1 MNKNSPTN
9 QSGGGVSSTM
19 PRDTAQNWVD
29 ANQASLTALS
39 DRIWELAELGLQEN
53 ESARLQ
59 EDYLRRQGFSVE
71 SGVAGMPSAFVAT
84 YVAGTGQPVIGFL
97 GEYDALPGLSQKP
110 VPHKD
115 PIEPGAPG
123 HGCGHN
129 LLGVAALAAA
139 VAMKEAAVAGGLSAT
154 IKYFGCP
161 AEETLIGKVF
171 MVRDGCMNGL
181 DACLTWHPGSTN
193 SLWSNSSLA
202 MNSVKFNFYGRT
214 AHAAGD
220 PQNGRSA
227 LDAVEL
233 MNIGANYLRE
243 HVTEKTR
250 IHYATT
256 EGGGQPNVVPAKAQV
271 WYYVRAPLRQEVEE
285 TFERLVNIARGATLM
300 TDTTFD
306 MEFVAG
312 CYNFLPNRAMG
323 RLVHE
328 NMKVI
333 GAPKFTD
340 EELNFAAEMEK
351 SFPANFREVMMRDPY
366 MPKELADQKLNET
379 VLPLRED
386 MPPMAGSTDVGDVS
400 WVAPT
405 VQFST
410 ACSVIG
416 TPGHSWQECAASG
429 MSIGHKGMLMAA
441 KVLAV
446 SALDLVLDPAK
457 LEEARAEFGAA
468 TVGQPYKAPLPEG
481 ARPPLGLLNKAK
493 RA

>member
-1 MNKNSPTN
+1 
-9 QSGGGVSSTM
+9 M
-19 PRDTAQNWVD
+19 PRDIAQKWVD
-29 ANQASLTALS
+29 TNQASLTALS

-59 EDYLRRQGFSVE
+59 EEYLRSQGFTIE

-84 YVAGTGQPVIGFL
+84 YVAGSGKPVIGFL
-97 GEYDALPGLSQKP
+97 GEYDALPGISQKP
-110 VPHKD
+110 VPYK
-115 PIEPGAPG
+115 EPREEGAPG

-129 LLGVAALAAA
+129 LLGVAALAGA
-139 VAMKEAAVAGGLSAT
+139 VAMKEAAVAGGVSAT

-171 MVRDGCMNGL
+171 MVRDGVMDGL
-181 DACLTWHPGSTN
+181 DACLTWHPGATN
-193 SLWSNSSLA
+193 SVWSNSSSA
-202 MNSVKFNFYGRT
+202 MNSVKFNFHGRT

-227 LDAVEL
+227 LDGVEL

-256 EGGGQPNVVPAKAQV
+256 DGGGQPNVVPAKAQV

-285 TFERLVNIARGATLM
+285 VFERLVDVARGATLM
-300 TDTTFD
+300 TGTTFD

-312 CYNFLPNRAMG
+312 CYNYLPNKAMG

-328 NMKVI
+328 NLKAI

-340 EELNFAAEMEK
+340 EELAFAIEMEK
-351 SFPANFREVMMRDPY
+351 SFPANYREIMMRNPHT
-366 MPKELADQKLNET
+366 PRELADQRLNST
-379 VLPLRED
+379 VLPLRD
-386 MPPMAGSTDVGDVS
+386 DLPPMAGSTDVGDVS
-400 WVAPT
+400 WVVPT

-410 ACSVIG
+410 ACAVIG

-429 MSIGHKGMLMAA
+429 MSIGHKGMILAA

-446 SALDLVLDPAK
+446 TALDLVLDPAK
-457 LEEARAEFGAA
+457 LVEAKEEFVAVTA
-468 TVGQPYKAPLPEG
+468 GQPYKAPLPEG
-481 ARPPLGLLNKAK
+481 AKPPLDLLSKVK
-493 RA
+493 KG

>member
-1 MNKNSPTN
+1 
-9 QSGGGVSSTM
+9 M
-19 PRDTAQNWVD
+19 PRNTAQQWVD

-59 EDYLRRQGFSVE
+59 EEYLRRQGFSIE

-84 YVAGTGQPVIGFL
+84 FVAGSGKPVIGFL

-110 VPHKD
+110 VPRKD
-115 PIEPGAPG
+115 PLAAGAPG

-129 LLGVAALAAA
+129 LLGVAALAGAA
-139 VAMKEAAVAGGLSAT
+139 AMKEAAVAGGLSVT

-171 MVRDGCMNGL
+171 MVRDGVMNGL

-193 SLWSNSSLA
+193 SVWSNSSAA

-227 LDAVEL
+227 LDGVEL
-233 MNIGANYLRE
+233 MNVGANYLRE

-256 EGGGQPNVVPAKAQV
+256 DGGGQPNVVPAKAQV

-285 TFERLVNIARGATLM
+285 VFERLVDVARGATLM
-300 TDTTFD
+300 TGTTFD
-306 MEFVAG
+306 MDFVAG
-312 CYNFLPNRAMG
+312 CYNYLPNKAMG
-323 RLVHE
+323 CLVQE
-328 NMKVI
+328 NLKAI
-333 GAPKFTD
+333 GAPQFTA
-340 EELNFAAEMEK
+340 EELAFAAEMEK
-351 SFPANFREVMMRDPY
+351 SFPPNYREIMMRDPHT
-366 MPKELADQKLNET
+366 PRELADQRLNNT
-379 VLPLRED
+379 VLPLRD
-386 MPPMAGSTDVGDVS
+386 DLPPMAGSTDVGDVS
-400 WVAPT
+400 WVVPT

-416 TPGHSWQECAASG
+416 TPGHSWQECAAVG
-429 MSIGHKGMLMAA
+429 TSIGHKGMILAA
-441 KVLAV
+441 KVLAAT
-446 SALDLVLDPAK
+446 ALDLVLDPAK
-457 LEEARAEFGAA
+457 LREAKEEFAA
-468 TVGQPYKAPLPEG
+468 TTAGQPYKVPLPEG
-481 ARPPLGLLNKAK
+481 AKPPLDLLSRAKKA
-493 RA
+493 